1 MTTHR
6 DIQGK
11 LSNLARWLP
20 ASLLFV
26 SMLLASMF
34 VGKVS
39 AEPRPSIAMHGE
51 PKHSVGFKHWPYV
64 NPMAPKQGR
73 VTLGVLGSFDSL
85 NPLIYQGESVSG
97 VREYVY
103 ESLMIRSADEPFSLY
118 GLIAESIDV
127 PADRSSATFAL
138 RKSAR
143 FSDGKPITADDV
155 IFSYTLLLEKGW
167 PFMRRTYKAV
177 ASAERLGDHAVK
189 FVFQLDSGRELALL
203 MGLMPILPKHAII
216 PETFERTS
224 LEPPVG
230 SGPYRVTRVEAGRS
244 VVFSRNPD
252 WWAKD
257 LPVAR
262 GRHNFDEIRVEHYR
276 EDTAMF
282 EAFKAGQIDTRSE
295 DNATRWL
302 EGYKFPAVVDG
313 RVMKR
318 EIETRLPAVM
328 SALVFNTR
336 RAPFDDRQ
344 LRRALIGLY
353 DFEWF
358 NKSLYSGVMKRTES
372 FFERSD
378 LSSVGRAAD
387 DRERAL
393 LAPFPDAVRPEIMAG
408 ASVLPVTDG
417 SGNARTL
424 MQGAMRRL
432 TDAGYRLEGQQMIDA
447 RTGKALAFEF
457 LTQQRGQE
465 RLLQGFAKILSQI
478 GITLT
483 IRLVDSAQ
491 YEKRLKE
498 HDYDMMQTAWN
509 SSLSPGVE
517 QLNWWSSAAADATS
531 TRNYA
536 GVKSAAADAIMAVLV
551 AEETRDGLTSAVR
564 ALDRVLR
571 SGDYVIPMH
580 HLPRVWVA
588 HWSHLVGPDVPSGST
603 NAGFNL
609 DTWWSTRQ

>member
-138 RKSAR
+138 RNSAR

-189 FVFQLDSGRELALL
+189 FVFQPDSGRELALL

-509 SSLSPGVE
+509 PSLSPGVE

-588 HWSHLVGPDVPSGST
+588 HWSHLAGPDVPSGST

>member
-189 FVFQLDSGRELALL
+189 FVFQPDSGRELALL

-509 SSLSPGVE
+509 PSLSPGVE

-588 HWSHLVGPDVPSGST
+588 HWSHLAGPDVPSGST